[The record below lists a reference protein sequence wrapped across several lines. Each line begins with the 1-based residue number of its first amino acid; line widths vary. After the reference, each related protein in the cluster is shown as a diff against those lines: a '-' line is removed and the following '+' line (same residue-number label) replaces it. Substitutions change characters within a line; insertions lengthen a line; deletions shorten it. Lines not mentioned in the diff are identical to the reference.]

1 MNNTFTQLGVGEA
14 LTNGLQKAEITQ
26 PTGIQTHVIPL
37 VLAGKDVIGQ
47 SATGTGKTLAYLL
60 PLFLKID
67 SSKREMQALVL
78 APTYELAM
86 QIQKQVEL
94 LAANSGLPV
103 TSLPIIGDVN
113 IVRQIEKLREKPHI
127 IVGSSGRILELI
139 QKRKISAHTIK
150 TIVLDEG
157 DRLLGEQN
165 LEGVKAIIKTT
176 QRDRQLLLFSATIKP
191 TTVELAKGLM
201 REPEVVRVTPQAQDQ
216 PDITHWYFV
225 TDLRE
230 KMDVLR
236 KIARSI
242 EGERALVFINKP
254 DNVEVTVAKLNF
266 QGLAAAGLHGS
277 AGKEDRKKALEDFRN
292 GKIQLLVASDVA
304 ARGLDIPGVD
314 YVINLDMPDEPQ
326 IYLHRVGRTGRAGRS
341 GTAISIVTGGETQY
355 IEKCEK
361 ALKIT
366 MQKKQMVKGEMADKK
381 VGRPSTQP
389 QRPHALKVKKTD
401 IKK

>member
-14 LTNGLQKAEITQ
+14 LANGLQKAEITQ
-26 PTGIQTHVIPL
+26 PTGIQTQVIPL

-191 TTVELAKGLM
+191 TGGDLFDKTIFRAMKA
-201 REPEVVRVTPQAQDQ
+201 PQS
-216 PDITHWYFV
+216 FV
-225 TDLRE
+225 
-230 KMDVLR
+230 K
-236 KIARSI
+236 
-242 EGERALVFINKP
+242 
-254 DNVEVTVAKLNF
+254 
-266 QGLAAAGLHGS
+266 
-277 AGKEDRKKALEDFRN
+277 
-292 GKIQLLVASDVA
+292 
-304 ARGLDIPGVD
+304 
-314 YVINLDMPDEPQ
+314 
-326 IYLHRVGRTGRAGRS
+326 
-341 GTAISIVTGGETQY
+341 
-355 IEKCEK
+355 
-361 ALKIT
+361 
-366 MQKKQMVKGEMADKK
+366 
-381 VGRPSTQP
+381 
-389 QRPHALKVKKTD
+389 
-401 IKK
+401 

>member
-1 MNNTFTQLGVGEA
+1 MNDAFTQLGVGEA
-14 LTNGLQKAEITQ
+14 LTNGLQKAGITQ
-26 PTGIQTHVIPL
+26 PTGIQTQVIPL

-60 PLFLKID
+60 PLFHKID

-127 IVGSSGRILELI
+127 IVGSSGRIMELI

-157 DRLLGEQN
+157 DRLLGEQL
-165 LEGVKAIIKTT
+165 LESVKAIIKTT
-176 QRDRQLLLFSATIKP
+176 LKDRQLLLFSATIKP
-191 TTVELAKGLM
+191 GTVELAKNLM

-225 TDLRE
+225 TELRE

-242 EGERALVFINKP
+242 EGERALVFINKQ

-277 AGKEDRKKALEDFRN
+277 AGKAERKKALEDFRN
-292 GKIQLLVASDVA
+292 GKIQLLIASDIA

-314 YVINLDMPDEPQ
+314 YVINLDMPDDAQ
-326 IYLHRVGRTGRAGRS
+326 TYLHRAGRTGRAGHS
-341 GTAISIVTGGETQY
+341 GTAISIVTAGETQY

-366 MQKKQMVKGEMADKK
+366 MQKKQMVRGEMTDKK
-381 VGRPSTQP
+381 VRQTQKVQP
-389 QRPHALKVKKTD
+389 VKVKQPD

>member
-1 MNNTFTQLGVGEA
+1 MNDAFTQLGVGEA
-14 LTNGLQKAEITQ
+14 LTNGLQKAGITQ
-26 PTGIQTHVIPL
+26 PTGIQTQVIPL

-60 PLFLKID
+60 PLFHKID

-127 IVGSSGRILELI
+127 IVGSSGRIMELI

-157 DRLLGEQN
+157 DRLLGEQL
-165 LEGVKAIIKTT
+165 LESVKAIIKTT
-176 QRDRQLLLFSATIKP
+176 LKDRQLLLFSATIKP
-191 TTVELAKGLM
+191 GTVELAKNLM

-225 TDLRE
+225 TELRE

-242 EGERALVFINKP
+242 EGERALVFINKQ

-277 AGKEDRKKALEDFRN
+277 AGKAERKKALEDFRN
-292 GKIQLLVASDVA
+292 GKIQLLIASDIA

-314 YVINLDMPDEPQ
+314 YVINLDMPDDAQ
-326 IYLHRVGRTGRAGRS
+326 TYLHRAGRTGRAGHS
-341 GTAISIVTGGETQY
+341 GTAISIVTVGETQY

-366 MQKKQMVKGEMADKK
+366 MQKKQMVRGEMTDKK
-381 VGRPSTQP
+381 VRQTQKVQP
-389 QRPHALKVKKTD
+389 VKVKQPD